1 VAVRDGVTFV
11 KNDTKIGASARA
23 KFHWNNTA
31 FDKGTPHYQTVFV
44 LNKADK
50 TKPAL
55 FDAFLKACSN
65 PERSVFAS
73 ELKQKERAT
82 NSGGKNVTIL
92 SLQERGTG
100 GYYAQKEMVW
110 RDAGKADS
118 FDDNET
124 HYYLPLSGY
133 NVLSVTGAS
142 FDVKRFY
149 NDLKN
154 SGVKSINVNIYG
166 VRKGD
171 LDFIKSQKNWV
182 NIESHVTKTL
192 AKLSQAELDNMA
204 LNSIDKGRIL
214 QYNNKIADSIEHA
227 NSPFLK
233 VMNTYKDVKEVSFS
247 KESFERLCQRYA
259 TVISIDSLIKKFVD
273 ENAAIYERYP
283 LLSSLDSY
291 RLNSQAV
298 AEYVNL
304 IDTKKGV

>member
-1 VAVRDGVTFV
+1 MALI
-11 KNDTKIGASARA
+11 NDHS
-23 KFHWNNTA
+23 F
-31 FDKGTPHYQTVFV
+31 
-44 LNKADK
+44 
-50 TKPAL
+50 
-55 FDAFLKACSN
+55 
-65 PERSVFAS
+65 
-73 ELKQKERAT
+73 
-82 NSGGKNVTIL
+82 
-92 SLQERGTG
+92 QERNRFAWYNHPIARPVHYHFCAAIMNDNLKLLG
-100 GYYAQKEMVW
+100 GFNEEFAK
-110 RDAGKADS
+110 GHS

-204 LNSIDKGRIL
+204 LNSIDKGRVL

-233 VMNTYKDVKEVSFS
+233 VMNTCKDVKEVSFS